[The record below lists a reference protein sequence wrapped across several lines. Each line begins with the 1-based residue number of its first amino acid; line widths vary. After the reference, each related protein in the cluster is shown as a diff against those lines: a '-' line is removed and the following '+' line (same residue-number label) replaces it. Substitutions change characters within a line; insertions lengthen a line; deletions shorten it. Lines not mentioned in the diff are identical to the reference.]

1 MIKHIVM
8 WTIRSG
14 ETSGS
19 KPERMAEVKT
29 RILGLKG
36 KIKEIV
42 SMEVNYNSPSASDDN
57 YDVIMISEFRS
68 WEELEVYQNHPD
80 HQEVVEYIRNV
91 RQNRAAIDYEF

>member
-8 WTIRSG
+8 WTIRPG
-14 ETSGS
+14 ETPGS
-19 KPERMAEVKT
+19 KPERMAGVRD

-42 SMEVNYNSPSASDDN
+42 SVEVNYNSPSASEDN
-57 YDVIMISEFRS
+57 YDVVMISEFRS
-68 WEELEVYQNHPD
+68 WADLEAYQNHPD

-91 RQNRAAIDYEF
+91 RQSRAAIDYEF